1 MTSINLCVN
10 QSNLP
15 AATVVAESEEHKK
28 NDYETTHHR
37 AHGNADNLCLRE
49 AVWCSATLAIHV
61 KLSP

>member
-49 AVWCSATLAIHV
+49 AV
-61 KLSP
+61 